1 MVNALHK
8 EDNQNVGSQQPIDDS
23 LTGAESKASR
33 PVVSG
38 LLRVN
43 ADLQLENGNYTRIV
57 NRVIEELVKTPLL
70 GAELAICLFIIRKTY
85 GFNKK
90 EDEISITQFEK
101 GTGRSRPTIVKALK
115 NLQLVN
121 IVKLVKIGNSIK
133 RSNCWAFNKYYD
145 TWKLVNRRKLVKKSS
160 STSKEIAKKLVKRGK
175 HTKDNIQKT
184 STKDK
189 ASQSDAGLIA
199 ELISSFEGVNP
210 SFKRWYA
217 NTTQR
222 GACDRLI
229 VEHGLDKVQK
239 VLALLPKTNG
249 MQYFPTITTPVQLED
264 KWAALSAA
272 MLRKKGELETK
283 RKILI

>member
-1 MVNALHK
+1 MVNRFTTV
-8 EDNQNVGSQQPIDDS
+8 ENPNNGSQQPIDDS
-23 LTGAESKASR
+23 REGAESKSSR
-33 PVVSG
+33 PVVNG

-121 IVKLVKIGNSIK
+121 IVKLVKVGNSIK
-133 RSNCWAFNKYYD
+133 QSNCWAFNKYHD

-184 STKDK
+184 SKDI
-189 ASQSDAGLIA
+189 ASQSDAGLIVSV
-199 ELISSFEGVNP
+199 ID
-210 SFKRWYA
+210 SFKEI
-217 NTTQR
+217 
-222 GACDRLI
+222 GD
-229 VEHGLDKVQK
+229 
-239 VLALLPKTNG
+239 
-249 MQYFPTITTPVQLED
+249 
-264 KWAALSAA
+264 
-272 MLRKKGELETK
+272 
-283 RKILI
+283 